1 MTSATF
7 AGAQHSPTATAPVA
21 SVPPCPQ
28 PVCIAP
34 PASCSQ
40 PVMLRPLTS
49 PRSRVYDALNVLEAV
64 GILAK
69 EKKTVRWVGF
79 PHESQVSGL
88 SFLTQERDE
97 ARQRVRDKVAK
108 LKALL
113 GQQIAYHQLIS
124 RNKAA
129 VEAAVAAAPSAP
141 GTTLET
147 MRQTESPLPQAP
159 PPPATMPDVSTPPT
173 AAAAA
178 AASDASSDA
187 SAAAA
192 AAASA
197 AALGATATDA
207 EAAASSSS
215 SAAAEAGA
223 GSPALPGSGSSSDGA
238 RALSQRIQM
247 PFLLVSTRRPSAI
260 DCALSD
266 DRTRAMLTFEDS
278 FRIHDD
284 TQVMRRLGL
293 HQLPPADRR
302 SLSQL
307 LGRVEPRLRA
317 ELVRFHFDGSL
328 PAAVP
333 PSAAIAA
340 AFNSFNSPLPPPP
353 PPPLPLPPLSTVA
366 APALAASMFAAPAP
380 GAEPAAIAATA
391 QAPPPPPPPPPP

>member
-1 MTSATF
+1 
-7 AGAQHSPTATAPVA
+7 
-21 SVPPCPQ
+21 
-28 PVCIAP
+28 
-34 PASCSQ
+34 
-40 PVMLRPLTS
+40 MLRPLTS

-69 EKKTVRWVGF
+69 DKKTVRWVGF
-79 PHESQVSGL
+79 PQESQVSGL

-129 VEAAVAAAPSAP
+129 VEAAVAAAPTAL

-159 PPPATMPDVSTPPT
+159 PPLATMPDVPTSSGGHVSTMPDVSTPPT

-178 AASDASSDA
+178 AAAASDASD
-187 SAAAA
+187 AAAA
-192 AAASA
+192 AAAAA

-207 EAAASSSS
+207 EGAASSSS

-223 GSPALPGSGSSSDGA
+223 GSPAVTAGGSSSDGA
-238 RALSQRIQM
+238 RALSQRIPM

-266 DRTRAMLTFEDS
+266 DRTRAMLTFEDA

-293 HQLPPADRR
+293 HLLPAADRR
-302 SLSQL
+302 SLSQLSQL

-317 ELVRFHFDGSL
+317 ELVRFHLDGSL

-333 PSAAIAA
+333 PAAAIAA

-380 GAEPAAIAATA
+380 GAEPSAIAATA
-391 QAPPPPPPPPPP
+391 QAPPPPLPPPPP

>member
-1 MTSATF
+1 
-7 AGAQHSPTATAPVA
+7 
-21 SVPPCPQ
+21 
-28 PVCIAP
+28 
-34 PASCSQ
+34 
-40 PVMLRPLTS
+40 MLRPLTS

-69 EKKTVRWVGF
+69 DKKTVRWVGF
-79 PHESQVSGL
+79 PQESQVSGL

-129 VEAAVAAAPSAP
+129 VEAAVAAAPTAL
-141 GTTLET
+141 GTTLGT
-147 MRQTESPLPQAP
+147 MPDVPTSSGGHVS
-159 PPPATMPDVSTPPT
+159 TMPDVSTPPT

-178 AASDASSDA
+178 AAAASDASD
-187 SAAAA
+187 AAAA
-192 AAASA
+192 AAAA

-207 EAAASSSS
+207 EGAASSSS

-223 GSPALPGSGSSSDGA
+223 GSPAVTAAVTPAVTAGGSSSDGA
-238 RALSQRIQM
+238 RALSQRIPM

-293 HQLPPADRR
+293 HLLPAADRR
-302 SLSQL
+302 SLSQLSQL

-317 ELVRFHFDGSL
+317 ELVRFHLDGSL

-333 PSAAIAA
+333 PAAAIAA

-380 GAEPAAIAATA
+380 GAEPSAIAATA
-391 QAPPPPPPPPPP
+391 QAPPPPLPPPPP

>member
-1 MTSATF
+1 
-7 AGAQHSPTATAPVA
+7 
-21 SVPPCPQ
+21 
-28 PVCIAP
+28 
-34 PASCSQ
+34 
-40 PVMLRPLTS
+40 MLRPLTS

-69 EKKTVRWVGF
+69 DKKTVRWVGF
-79 PHESQVSGL
+79 PQESQVSGL

-159 PPPATMPDVSTPPT
+159 PPLATMPDVPTSSGGHVSTMPDVSTPPT

-178 AASDASSDA
+178 AAAASDASD
-187 SAAAA
+187 AAAA
-192 AAASA
+192 AAAAA

-207 EAAASSSS
+207 EGAASSSS

-223 GSPALPGSGSSSDGA
+223 GSPAVTAAVTAAVTPAVTAGGSSSDGA
-238 RALSQRIQM
+238 RALSQRIPM

-266 DRTRAMLTFEDS
+266 DRTRAMLTFEDA

-293 HQLPPADRR
+293 HLLPAADRR
-302 SLSQL
+302 SLSQLSQL

-317 ELVRFHFDGSL
+317 ELVRFHLDGSL

-333 PSAAIAA
+333 P
-340 AFNSFNSPLPPPP
+340 PPP
-353 PPPLPLPPLSTVA
+353 
-366 APALAASMFAAPAP
+366 
-380 GAEPAAIAATA
+380 
-391 QAPPPPPPPPPP
+391 

>member
-1 MTSATF
+1 
-7 AGAQHSPTATAPVA
+7 
-21 SVPPCPQ
+21 
-28 PVCIAP
+28 
-34 PASCSQ
+34 
-40 PVMLRPLTS
+40 
-49 PRSRVYDALNVLEAV
+49 VYDALNVLEAV

-147 MRQTESPLPQAP
+147 MRQTESPRPQAP

-197 AALGATATDA
+197 AALGATAT

-223 GSPALPGSGSSSDGA
+223 GSPALPAGGSSSDGA

-293 HQLPPADRR
+293 HQLQPADHQGSSGFVRVRQLPPADRR

-317 ELVRFHFDGSL
+317 ELVRFHLDGSL

-391 QAPPPPPPPPPP
+391 QAPPPPPPPPP

>member
-1 MTSATF
+1 
-7 AGAQHSPTATAPVA
+7 
-21 SVPPCPQ
+21 
-28 PVCIAP
+28 
-34 PASCSQ
+34 
-40 PVMLRPLTS
+40 MLRPLTS

-69 EKKTVRWVGF
+69 DKKTVRWVGF
-79 PHESQVSGL
+79 PQESQVSGL

-129 VEAAVAAAPSAP
+129 VEAAVAAAPTAL

-159 PPPATMPDVSTPPT
+159 PPLATMPDVPTSSGGHVSTMPDVSTPPT

-178 AASDASSDA
+178 AAAASDASD
-187 SAAAA
+187 AAAA
-192 AAASA
+192 AAAA

-207 EAAASSSS
+207 EGAASSSS

-223 GSPALPGSGSSSDGA
+223 GSPAVTAGAGSPAVTAGGSSSDGA
-238 RALSQRIQM
+238 RALSQRIPM

-293 HQLPPADRR
+293 HLLPAADRR
-302 SLSQL
+302 SLSQLSQL

-317 ELVRFHFDGSL
+317 ELVRFHLDGSL

-333 PSAAIAA
+333 PAAAIAA

-380 GAEPAAIAATA
+380 GAEPSAIAATA
-391 QAPPPPPPPPPP
+391 QAPPPPLPPPPP

>member
-1 MTSATF
+1 
-7 AGAQHSPTATAPVA
+7 
-21 SVPPCPQ
+21 
-28 PVCIAP
+28 
-34 PASCSQ
+34 
-40 PVMLRPLTS
+40 MLRPLTS

-69 EKKTVRWVGF
+69 DKKTVRWVGF
-79 PHESQVSGL
+79 PQESQVSGL

-129 VEAAVAAAPSAP
+129 VEAAVAAAPTAL

-147 MRQTESPLPQAP
+147 MRQTESPLPQASP
-159 PPPATMPDVSTPPT
+159 PLATMPDVPTSSGGHVSTMPDVSTPPT

-178 AASDASSDA
+178 AAAASDASD
-187 SAAAA
+187 AAAA
-192 AAASA
+192 AAAAA

-207 EAAASSSS
+207 EGAASSSS

-223 GSPALPGSGSSSDGA
+223 GSPAVTPAVTAGVTPAVTPAVTPVVTPAVTAGGSSSDGA
-238 RALSQRIQM
+238 RALSQRIPM

-293 HQLPPADRR
+293 HLLPAADRR
-302 SLSQL
+302 SLSQLSQL

-317 ELVRFHFDGSL
+317 ELVRFHLDGSL

-333 PSAAIAA
+333 PAAAIAA

-380 GAEPAAIAATA
+380 GAEPSAIAATA
-391 QAPPPPPPPPPP
+391 QAPPPPLPPPPP

>member
-1 MTSATF
+1 
-7 AGAQHSPTATAPVA
+7 
-21 SVPPCPQ
+21 
-28 PVCIAP
+28 
-34 PASCSQ
+34 
-40 PVMLRPLTS
+40 MLRPLTS

-69 EKKTVRWVGF
+69 DKKTVRWVGF
-79 PHESQVSGL
+79 PQESQVSGL

-129 VEAAVAAAPSAP
+129 VEAAVAAAPTALGTTL

-147 MRQTESPLPQAP
+147 MRQTESPLPQASP
-159 PPPATMPDVSTPPT
+159 PLATMPDVPTSSGGHVSTMPDVSTPPT

-178 AASDASSDA
+178 AAAASDASD
-187 SAAAA
+187 AAAA
-192 AAASA
+192 AAAAA

-207 EAAASSSS
+207 EGAASSSS

-223 GSPALPGSGSSSDGA
+223 GSPAVTPAVTAGGSSSDGA
-238 RALSQRIQM
+238 RALSQRISM

-266 DRTRAMLTFEDS
+266 DRTRAMLTFEDA

-293 HQLPPADRR
+293 HLLPAADRR
-302 SLSQL
+302 SLSQLSQL

-317 ELVRFHFDGSL
+317 ELVRFHLDGSL

-333 PSAAIAA
+333 PAAAIAA

-380 GAEPAAIAATA
+380 GAEPSAIAATA
-391 QAPPPPPPPPPP
+391 QAPPPPLPPPPP

>member
-1 MTSATF
+1 
-7 AGAQHSPTATAPVA
+7 
-21 SVPPCPQ
+21 
-28 PVCIAP
+28 
-34 PASCSQ
+34 
-40 PVMLRPLTS
+40 MLRPLTS

-69 EKKTVRWVGF
+69 DKKTVRWVGF
-79 PHESQVSGL
+79 PQESQVSGL

-129 VEAAVAAAPSAP
+129 VEAAVAAAPTAL
-141 GTTLET
+141 GTTLAT
-147 MRQTESPLPQAP
+147 MPDVPTSSGGHVS
-159 PPPATMPDVSTPPT
+159 TMPDVSTPPT

-178 AASDASSDA
+178 AAAASDASD
-187 SAAAA
+187 AAAA
-192 AAASA
+192 AAAA

-207 EAAASSSS
+207 EGAASSSS

-223 GSPALPGSGSSSDGA
+223 GSPAVTAGAGSPAVTAGAGSPAVTAGGSSSDGA
-238 RALSQRIQM
+238 RALSQRIPM

-293 HQLPPADRR
+293 HLLPAADRR
-302 SLSQL
+302 SLSQLSQL

-317 ELVRFHFDGSL
+317 ELVRFHLDGSL

-333 PSAAIAA
+333 PAAAIAA

-380 GAEPAAIAATA
+380 GAEPSAIAATA
-391 QAPPPPPPPPPP
+391 QAPPPPLPPPPP